1 MDAPYSDATIIAAQ
15 SIYAEKFIAPEGS
28 NNWSKQGLLIKTG
41 TNFDY
46 LLKITNETKTEYSD
60 LVVYDT
66 LPRSGDKNVF
76 GTQDR
81 SSEFDIHLRRVIT
94 PPEGYTVFYTTSAEV
109 YQKSMIEMVNT
120 GIWTSCLLYTSPSPR
135 DRTRSRMP
143 SSA

>member
-1 MDAPYSDATIIAAQ
+1 MRLTLTATIIAAQ

-94 PPEGYTVFYTTSAEV
+94 PAG
-109 YQKSMIEMVNT
+109 
-120 GIWTSCLLYTSPSPR
+120 GLHRLLYHERRSSPKVH
-135 DRTRSRMP
+135 DRNGEYWYMDKFRFRLFRCHSI
-143 SSA
+143 

>member
-81 SSEFDIHLRRVIT
+81 SSEFDIHLRGVIT
-94 PPEGYTVFYTTSAEV
+94 PPEGYSV
-109 YQKSMIEMVNT
+109 
-120 GIWTSCLLYTSPSPR
+120 
-135 DRTRSRMP
+135 
-143 SSA
+143 

>member
-66 LPRSGDKNVF
+66 LPRSGDKNVLAHR
-76 GTQDR
+76 TEVL
-81 SSEFDIHLRRVIT
+81 SSTFICAGSLPRRRAT
-94 PPEGYTVFYTTSAEV
+94 
-109 YQKSMIEMVNT
+109 
-120 GIWTSCLLYTSPSPR
+120 
-135 DRTRSRMP
+135 P
-143 SSA
+143 SSIPRAQKFTKSP

>member
-66 LPRSGDKNVF
+66 LPR
-76 GTQDR
+76 
-81 SSEFDIHLRRVIT
+81 RR
-94 PPEGYTVFYTTSAEV
+94 A
-109 YQKSMIEMVNT
+109 
-120 GIWTSCLLYTSPSPR
+120 SPSSIPR
-135 DRTRSRMP
+135 AQKFTKSP
-143 SSA
+143 